1 MKNLILLFTLLIAF
15 TLPTTTTAK
24 TIKNPLLRAR
34 VVDAAGN
41 PVKGAYIFVYDSPDT
56 RRAVDLVSP
65 VTDDAGFCEKA
76 IPPGNYWILARL
88 KSNAKFDM
96 GPLKIEDKF
105 SGDPLELEALQ
116 GEVYDLNFT
125 VVDLLDTIKNKS
137 KKRKDLTKVTGR
149 ILDAK
154 GGVMAGVFAYA
165 NRNQSPLS
173 MPDYFSAWT
182 EADGTYT
189 LYLPKGKY
197 SIGAAATLSHKQRY
211 KASQEITVDNPLT
224 NIDITLNEH

>member
-1 MKNLILLFTLLIAF
+1 MKNLILLLSIFVLLTPLSAS
-15 TLPTTTTAK
+15 AQK
-24 TIKNPLLRAR
+24 IKNPIIRAK
-34 VVDAAGN
+34 VVDATGN

-65 VTDDAGFCEKA
+65 VTDENGFCEKA
-76 IPPGNYWILARL
+76 IPPGSYWILARL

-105 SGDPLELEALQ
+105 SGDPLELEAIQ

-125 VVDLLDTIKNKS
+125 VVDLLDTIKTKS
-137 KKRKDLTKVTGR
+137 KKRKDLTKVTGKV
-149 ILDAK
+149 INAK
-154 GGVMAGVFAYA
+154 GEAMVGVFAYA

-182 EADGTYT
+182 ESDGKYI

-197 SIGAAATLSHKQRY
+197 SIGAAAVMSHKKRY
-211 KASQEITVDNPLT
+211 KATQEITVDNEL
-224 NIDITLNEH
+224 NGVDIVLK